1 MNVCSYNRYIEHKIG
16 RIWLIGTG
24 GEGGLFR
31 NVDKVVLKETRFI
44 AIFVLLGSLLM
55 QAVFLV
61 IGAWDYTVLLGNLL
75 GAALAVGNFFLMG
88 LTVQKCLTMSPE
100 DAKKRMK
107 LSQQGR
113 LLMMLVVCM
122 IGAAVPFCNTIA
134 VLVPQLFPRIGVT
147 VRGLTIKDQ

>member
-1 MNVCSYNRYIEHKIG
+1 MPKRRKGSVC
-16 RIWLIGTG
+16 
-24 GEGGLFR
+24 LFKK
-31 NVDKVVLKETRFI
+31 VDPVVLKETRYI
-44 AIFVLLGSLLM
+44 AVAVLILSALM
-55 QAVFLV
+55 QAVFL
-61 IGAWDYTVLLGNLL
+61 ILGAWDAGVLLGNLY
-75 GAALAVGNFFLMG
+75 GAVIAVGNFFLMG
-88 LTVQKCLTMSPE
+88 LTVQKCLTLEPD